1 MIIFPGPRGARQI
14 PFGRFTINRQ
24 SWQISNLVAWW
35 PGLGN
40 RGNVKTLEDWSDR
53 RFHNIAWADSATD
66 PTWVG
71 DTHRGMVL
79 DFDGT
84 NDTLPHVATSN
95 TLLDPQSDSF
105 TASIWL
111 RLGSSTGTTK
121 MIFSKGNSV
130 SSGNIGWSALITDAG
145 VIDVKCNGDNT
156 VAQRAG
162 QRFTALTDNDWHL
175 LTLVIDRRD
184 DQIRGYLDSSNSGWV
199 AHPVFGDSI
208 AGFGSITTTR
218 AFRLSANNT
227 PALFFR
233 GSLDDIRI
241 RREVLSEKQ
250 IRNEWSPAGRWDLY
264 KPLPL
269 QYPLFEAVVPPPI
282 PPVPVSTLI
291 EPVPPI
297 QTYHQS
303 KELSILIEDPLVKAD
318 RTFSTRLTSQ
328 IDTYGHETRAIGGFW
343 SASMTI
349 NDNQAAIDEWISSG
363 LGRHIRVYNHAL
375 SLIWEGFVNKIS
387 ARLGVNQTVIGELLS
402 IGNRVSVRYSVGV
415 GEGDI
420 IGGQDE
426 TAVANNSASQTRYGI
441 VHREYS
447 INGATTADAEQIR
460 DTYVNDP
467 LRAFPAVDLDTNL
480 SGGSGPS
487 VNIEC
492 LGYWHWLGAY
502 FYSAAAAATV
512 NLSTKIQNIIT
523 ADPNGI
529 FSTDF
534 RNIDE
539 NTYQVKPFA
548 SGKERGETI
557 IKRLNSQGDASNNP
571 YMIGCFGDRIFRYTQ
586 IPEEIMIQ
594 QRLTG
599 NQGFVNRV
607 NRPIEAWD
615 IESGQWLF
623 QPDFLTGRHPPI
635 SAATLGTDP
644 RAAFVEVAKFSAPNG
659 LSISGTKFSE
669 IDQLLAK
676 RGMGGLA

>member
-14 PFGRFTINRQ
+14 PFGRFTINRK
-24 SWQISNLVAWW
+24 SLQISNLVAWW

-53 RFHNIAWADSATD
+53 RFHNIAWAGTSAD
-66 PTWVG
+66 PAWVG

-79 DFDGT
+79 NFD
-84 NDTLPHVATSN
+84 NDTLVHVATSG
-95 TLLDPQSDSF
+95 TLLDPQMDNF
-105 TASIWL
+105 TASIWI
-111 RLGSSTGTTK
+111 RLGTSTGGTRV
-121 MIFSKGNSV
+121 MMSKGNSV
-130 SSGNIGWSALITDAG
+130 TSGSIGW
-145 VIDVKCNGDNT
+145 VIFILNSGQIQVRCNGSNDAT
-156 VAQRAG
+156 QRAG
-162 QRFTALTDNDWHL
+162 QTFDFLTDNDWHL
-175 LTLVIDRRD
+175 ISLVIDRRS
-184 DQIRGYLDSSNSGWV
+184 DQIRGYLDGSNTGWI
-199 AHPVFGDSI
+199 AHVPFGDSI
-208 AGFGSITTTR
+208 AGFGSISSAH
-218 AFRLSANNT
+218 AFRLGRNNNNL
-227 PALFFR
+227 LFFR
-233 GSLDDIRI
+233 GRLDDIRV
-241 RREVLSEKQ
+241 RREAQPEKQ
-250 IRNEWSPAGRWDLY
+250 IRNEWLPAGRWDLY
-264 KPLPL
+264 KPLPK
-269 QYPLFEAVVPPPI
+269 QFPLFLVVVPPI
-282 PPVPVSTLI
+282 PPVPVSALI

-297 QTYHQS
+297 QTYHES
-303 KELSILIEDPLVKAD
+303 KELSILIEDPLVKTD

-328 IDTYGHETRAIGGFW
+328 INTYGHETRSIGGFW

-349 NDNQAAIDEWISSG
+349 NDNQAAIEEWISRG
-363 LGRHIRVYNHAL
+363 LGRHVRVYNHAL

-441 VHREYS
+441 VHRAYS

-487 VNIEC
+487 VSIEC
-492 LGYWHWLGAY
+492 LGYWYWLRAY
-502 FYSAAAAATV
+502 FYSASAAATV

-548 SGKERGETI
+548 SGKERAETI
-557 IKRLNSQGDASNNP
+557 IKRLNSQGDASNKP
-571 YMIGCFGDRIFRYTQ
+571 YMIGCFGERIFRYTQ
-586 IPEEIMIQ
+586 VPEEIAIQ

-607 NRPIEAWD
+607 NSPIEAWD
-615 IESGQWLF
+615 VESGQWLF

-644 RAAFVEVAKFSAPNG
+644 RAAFIEIAKFSAPDG

-676 RGMGGLA
+676 RGLGGLA